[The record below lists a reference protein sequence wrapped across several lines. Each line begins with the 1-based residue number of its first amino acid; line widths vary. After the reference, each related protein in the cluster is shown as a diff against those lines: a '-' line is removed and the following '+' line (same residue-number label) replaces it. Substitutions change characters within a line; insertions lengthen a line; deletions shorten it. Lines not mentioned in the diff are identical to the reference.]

1 MRLRQSHEYS
11 KHFLNFDSATSHV
24 ILKALLSYWQRQK
37 IETWKGGSKMKAQV
51 IALPNLILLA
61 MRLPLF

>member
-1 MRLRQSHEYS
+1 LDFVSVTLHAI
-11 KHFLNFDSATSHV
+11 LN
-24 ILKALLSYWQRQK
+24 ALLSYWQRQE